1 MSTSFSHMALVQP
14 PIFTI
19 TIESKKSTIQV
30 KFQVTGVKSEPKDR
44 KGLAA
49 DTPKTDKAGLQTPG
63 PALFSLS
70 YSACRKPTTC
80 PELLL
85 ARAMV

>member
-1 MSTSFSHMALVQP
+1 MALVQP

-49 DTPKTDKAGLQTPG
+49 DTPKTDKARLQT
-63 PALFSLS
+63 
-70 YSACRKPTTC
+70 SAILTVLQCMQKTYHVP
-80 PELLL
+80 
-85 ARAMV
+85 